1 MNIKSKSKIESS
13 RILLASISTAL
24 CFAIVGCSSTP
35 VAAPTPYKS
44 ANSKASYGYSSKKV
58 SANQYQVLF
67 KATDKTP
74 ADKVQQYALYRA
86 AEVAQEQGFSYLEVV
101 NTNIDKKPVIAREV
115 MAGKEKPVVF
125 QTDRQCTMSGCEE
138 VAQPMAVP
146 SSNDVVKTQINDIYF
161 TIDVKMAND
170 KTRLGK
176 NAFTVLEV
184 LSQPL
189 EPKNAN

>member
-1 MNIKSKSKIESS
+1 MNNKSNIKKSRNLMACVGTVLS
-13 RILLASISTAL
+13 LAM
-24 CFAIVGCSSTP
+24 VGCSSTP
-35 VAAPTPYKS
+35 VATPTPYKS
-44 ANSKASYGYSSKKV
+44 ASTKAAYGYSSEKISDSEYK
-58 SANQYQVLF
+58 VLF

-86 AEVAQEQGFSYLEVV
+86 AEIAQKQGFNYLAIVK
-101 NTNIDKKPVIAREV
+101 TNVDKKPILAREV
-115 MAGKEKPVVF
+115 VAKNDEPVAF
-125 QTDRQCTMSGCEE
+125 QTDRQCTMSGCDE

-170 KTRLGK
+170 KASLGK
-176 NAFTVLEV
+176 NAFTVIEV
-184 LSQPL
+184 LSEPL

>member
-1 MNIKSKSKIESS
+1 MNIKRKIRNS
-13 RILLASISTAL
+13 RIFVAAISTTL
-24 CFAIVGCSSTP
+24 SLAIVGCSSTP

-44 ANSKASYGYSSKKV
+44 AKSNAAYGYSSEKV

-86 AEVAQEQGFSYLEVV
+86 AEIAQEQGFSYLEVM
-101 NTNIDKKPVIAREV
+101 NTNVDKKPVIARV
-115 MAGKEKPVVF
+115 VTAGKEKPAVF

-146 SSNDVVKTQINDIYF
+146 NSSDVVEKRINDIYF
-161 TIDVKMAND
+161 TINVKMSKHKESLD
-170 KTRLGK
+170 KS
-176 NAFTVLEV
+176 AFSVKEV
-184 LSQPL
+184 LAEPL
-189 EPKNAN
+189 EPKKG